1 MPNEIDL
8 VRARINIVDLVG
20 QRVLLKRA
28 GKEWTG
34 LCPFHD
40 DKNPSFRVSET
51 LGRYKCWACG
61 ASGDIFKWV
70 METQRVDFR
79 EALEMLARDA
89 GITLSHRPSGETKSK
104 RESYAQAMAIA
115 LRFFRDELPK
125 ASHAREYCES
135 RGLDEA
141 TILEWQIGY
150 APDIGDALASRL
162 KRDGIAL
169 ADAQELF
176 LVDSDAGGGFYDRF
190 RGRLIFPIHDE
201 RGSLVA
207 FGGRLLG
214 DGIPKYINSGD
225 TPLYSKRRVL
235 YGMHKAKEAI
245 AAKGQAVLVEGYLDV
260 IACHRAGVG
269 TALASLGTA
278 LSEDHAKLL
287 KRWCKEV
294 VILYDADP
302 AGQNAAERAADVLQ
316 AEGLSPRIA
325 LMPTGEDPDTLL
337 RTVGPAAVLRATEG
351 GLTPL
356 DYRVRQVGERLDPAT
371 EEYWQ
376 EVVLAIAK
384 EPSAVERSKHMIAL
398 SNRHPAERD
407 PERALRNLR
416 RQVAVA
422 GRRLRQYRRF
432 SENAPKPAEVV
443 VDRSLHPFEQTLFR
457 ALLEEDLRERAH
469 LAIRDER
476 LFLTQSGLELSRA
489 FCDAYPERPP
499 LGPPAA
505 WLSSIEPEWARQRLG
520 DLGLDQTVKID
531 GDELS
536 GAVSRLRLELEKR
549 SIREMHRNT
558 ELDDDGLAE
567 VARRLRKVA
576 GSEGSG

>member
-40 DKNPSFRVSET
+40 DKNPSFRVSEA

-61 ASGDIFKWV
+61 ASGDIFTWV

-79 EALEMLARDA
+79 EALELLAREA
-89 GITLSHRPSGETKSK
+89 GVTLSKRPTGETKSK
-104 RESYAQAMAIA
+104 RETYAQAMAIA
-115 LRFFRDELPK
+115 LRFFRDELGK
-125 ASHAREYCES
+125 SSHAREYCEA
-135 RGLDEA
+135 RGLDEQ

-150 APDIGDALASRL
+150 APDIGDALAGRL
-162 KRDGIAL
+162 KKEGIPL

-176 LVDSDAGGGFYDRF
+176 LVDADATGGYYDRF

-245 AAKGQAVLVEGYLDV
+245 AAQGRAVLVEGYLDV
-260 IACHRAGVG
+260 IACHRAGVT
-269 TALASLGTA
+269 TALASLGTS

-287 KRWCKEV
+287 SRWCKEV

-302 AGQNAAERAADVLQ
+302 AGQNAAERAAEVLQ
-316 AEGLSPRIA
+316 GERLSPRIA
-325 LMPTGEDPDTLL
+325 LLPTGEDPDTLL
-337 RTVGPAAVLRATEG
+337 RTVGPAAVLRAAEG
-351 GLTPL
+351 GYTPL
-356 DYRVRQVGERLDPAT
+356 DYRLRQLAERLDPNT
-371 EEYWQ
+371 DEYWQ
-376 EVVLAIAK
+376 EVVLAIAR
-384 EPSAVERSKHMIAL
+384 EPSPVERSKHMIAL

-416 RQVAVA
+416 RQVTAA
-422 GRRLRQYRRF
+422 ARRLRQSRRF
-432 SENAPKPAEVV
+432 AENAPRPAEVV

-457 ALLEEDLRERAH
+457 ALLEEDLRERAL
-469 LAIRDER
+469 LAIQDER
-476 LFLTQSGLELSRA
+476 LFLTQTGLELSRA
-489 FCDAYPERPP
+489 ICEAFPERAP

-505 WLSSIEPEWARQRLG
+505 WLSSVEAEWARQKLG
-520 DLGLDQTVKID
+520 DLGLDHTVKVD
-531 GDELS
+531 ADELA
-536 GAVSRLRLELEKR
+536 GAVSRLRLELERR
-549 SIREMHRNT
+549 SIRDMHREG
-558 ELDDDGLAE
+558 ELDDERLAE
-567 VARRLRKVA
+567 ITRRLRKVA
-576 GSEGSG
+576 GNEAQG